1 MVLAG
6 GTMDPLPTLAADFFP
21 SLVADPAAAG
31 ANVGAASENRS
42 SGSSASVLRHFS
54 CGHVIA
60 PDQLATLAVCKG
72 PGNVPL
78 DFRASHGRDSDRMI
92 DELGRLLR
100 NSMSKRFVTCTCPYR
115 DHPGCSAACL
125 LCLSLCLAEWAGC
138 PVLFAAQFVRW
149 YEEVWLRSFR
159 HMCTR
164 RPVTPDGRRR

>member
-1 MVLAG
+1 
-6 GTMDPLPTLAADFFP
+6 MDPLPTLAADFFP

-78 DFRASHGRDSDRMI
+78 DFRASHGRDSDKMI

-100 NSMSKRFVTCTCPYR
+100 NSMSKR
-115 DHPGCSAACL
+115 AL
-125 LCLSLCLAEWAGC
+125 LHA
-138 PVLFAAQFVRW
+138 PVPTVIIRAAQ
-149 YEEVWLRSFR
+149 LRVCYVCHS
-159 HMCTR
+159 
-164 RPVTPDGRRR
+164 V